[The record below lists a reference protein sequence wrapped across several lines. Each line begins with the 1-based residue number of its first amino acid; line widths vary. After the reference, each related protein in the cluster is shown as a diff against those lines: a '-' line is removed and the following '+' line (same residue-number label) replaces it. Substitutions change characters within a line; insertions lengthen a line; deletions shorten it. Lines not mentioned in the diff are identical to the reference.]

1 MLEKLSAWYKDNV
14 SEELN
19 CLACRLYSGFGLLGI
34 GAYLLVQSKKR
45 PKPLESYT
53 MMSLAATMGV
63 LGVARL
69 ADGKC
74 PEDIDRGTVASAM
87 LPVMEPAME
96 PAKEPAMEPAKE
108 PVKEPLPESGKPHK

>member
-1 MLEKLSAWYKDNV
+1 MLEKLSVWYKDNV

-34 GAYLLVQSKKR
+34 GAYLLVQSKKH

-74 PEDIDRGTVASAM
+74 PENIDRGSAM
-87 LPVMEPAME
+87 APATLPVTATATVPPVEPA
-96 PAKEPAMEPAKE
+96 
-108 PVKEPLPESGKPHK
+108 PESAKPPK